1 LESAG
6 RTLVCSVLF
15 LDIADYS
22 QRPVAEQLQL
32 KQAFNQALAAALE
45 QVAPR
50 DRIILDTGD
59 GAAVTFMGDPEDA
72 LFAAMAMRDLAA
84 SVPVRLG
91 VNLGPVRLVK
101 DLNGQMN
108 IIGDGINVAQRVMS
122 FSRPG
127 QLLVSRSFYEVV
139 SCLSRDYATLF
150 RHEGSRTDKHVRAHE
165 VYAVVGATPAPKRL
179 DQVEA
184 IAQSTPP
191 GAAGWLTGSGPL
203 GLRRS
208 ALLAAPLAF
217 LLIVAGGVAARAM
230 MPDEPSTKGAPA
242 LGAVAAQSEP
252 AAWVMRAA
260 PTQSGARAPTV
271 PVATPAAGHSPP
283 PSSGTG
289 PKDRLPCRDRPSAR
303 RTAPRGA
310 RAACNPAPRLDTR
323 GPCRAPRFERLLRDR
338 QSPVPRDRAVD
349 VAPRALAWSRA
360 WTARPRPPPASGN
373 CWEPRPAGPAVTPR
387 PRGHQLARAK
397 RHRMGLP
404 WPSFNRGREGYGL
417 RYFP

>member
-1 LESAG
+1 MESAG

-59 GAAVTFMGDPEDA
+59 GAAITFMGDPEDA
-72 LFAAMAMRDLAA
+72 LFAAMAMRDLSTA
-84 SVPVRLG
+84 VPVRLG

-179 DQVEA
+179 DEVEA
-184 IAQSTPP
+184 SAETTPP
-191 GAAGWLTGSGPL
+191 GAAGWLRGSGPF

-217 LLIVAGGVAARAM
+217 LLIVAGGVAARSV
-230 MPDEPSTKGAPA
+230 MPPDAPKPAPVAAKPVAAAPVVAATAPPIAAPAGGGAAAPEAPPRKLVARTDKTPEGAKPEKSAAPKGA
-242 LGAVAAQSEP
+242 GRIEVAVAP
-252 AAWVMRAA
+252 WGDV
-260 PTQSGARAPTV
+260 
-271 PVATPAAGHSPP
+271 
-283 PSSGTG
+283 
-289 PKDRLPCRDRPSAR
+289 L
-303 RTAPRGA
+303 
-310 RAACNPAPRLDTR
+310 LDGR
-323 GPCRAPRFERLLRDR
+323 
-338 QSPVPRDRAVD
+338 
-349 VAPRALAWSRA
+349 
-360 WTARPRPPPASGN
+360 
-373 CWEPRPAGPAVTPR
+373 
-387 PRGHQLARAK
+387 
-397 RHRMGLP
+397 
-404 WPSFNRGREGYGL
+404 NRGRAPPLLVLEVPAGAHKIEIRNATSPVHTAQVEVKPGETV
-417 RYFP
+417 RIQHRFR

>member
-1 LESAG
+1 MESSG

-15 LDIADYS
+15 LDIVEYS
-22 QRPVAEQLQL
+22 KKPVSDQLQL
-32 KQAFNQALAAALE
+32 KQDFNRILTRALDH
-45 QVAPR
+45 VPPR

-72 LFAAMAMRDLAA
+72 LFGAMAMRDGVGALA
-84 SVPVRLG
+84 VRCG

-217 LLIVAGGVAARAM
+217 LLIIAGGVTARAM
-230 MPDEPSTKGAPA
+230 MPDEPAPKAVPGKQAVKPAGGGAAPPAGGGAAAPVEDARPPKKFVARVEKNAEKPRVEKPAAAPKGPGR
-242 LGAVAAQSEP
+242 LEVAVAP
-252 AAWVMRAA
+252 WGDV
-260 PTQSGARAPTV
+260 V
-271 PVATPAAGHSPP
+271 
-283 PSSGTG
+283 
-289 PKDRLPCRDRPSAR
+289 
-303 RTAPRGA
+303 
-310 RAACNPAPRLDTR
+310 
-323 GPCRAPRFERLLRDR
+323 
-338 QSPVPRDRAVD
+338 VD
-349 VAPRALAWSRA
+349 GR
-360 WTARPRPPPASGN
+360 
-373 CWEPRPAGPAVTPR
+373 
-387 PRGHQLARAK
+387 
-397 RHRMGLP
+397 
-404 WPSFNRGREGYGL
+404 NRGRAPPLLVLEVPAGSHKIEIRNATSPAHVAQVEVKPGETV
-417 RYFP
+417 RIQHRFR

>member
-1 LESAG
+1 MESAG

-59 GAAVTFMGDPEDA
+59 GAAITFMGDPEDA

-101 DLNGQMN
+101 DLNSQMN

-139 SCLSRDYATLF
+139 SCLSRDYASLF

-184 IAQSTPP
+184 SAETNAP
-191 GAAGWLTGSGPL
+191 GAVGWLKGTGPL
-203 GLRRS
+203 GLRHS
-208 ALLAAPLAF
+208 ALLAAPLLF
-217 LLIVAGGVAARAM
+217 LLIIAGGV
-230 MPDEPSTKGAPA
+230 
-242 LGAVAAQSEP
+242 
-252 AAWVMRAA
+252 
-260 PTQSGARAPTV
+260 GARAVMPPE
-271 PVATPAAGHSPP
+271 PVSREAR
-283 PSSGTG
+283 TG
-289 PKDRLPCRDRPSAR
+289 
-303 RTAPRGA
+303 
-310 RAACNPAPRLDTR
+310 
-323 GPCRAPRFERLLRDR
+323 
-338 QSPVPRDRAVD
+338 QSR
-349 VAPRALAWSRA
+349 
-360 WTARPRPPPASGN
+360 
-373 CWEPRPAGPAVTPR
+373 
-387 PRGHQLARAK
+387 
-397 RHRMGLP
+397 
-404 WPSFNRGREGYGL
+404 
-417 RYFP
+417 

>member
-1 LESAG
+1 MESAG

-59 GAAVTFMGDPEDA
+59 GAAITFMGDPEDA
-72 LFAAMAMRDLAA
+72 LFAAMAMRDLVA

-101 DLNGQMN
+101 DLNAQMN

-122 FSRPG
+122 FARPG

-184 IAQSTPP
+184 SAETNAP
-191 GAAGWLTGSGPL
+191 GAVGWLKGSGPL
-203 GLRRS
+203 GLRHS

-217 LLIVAGGVAARAM
+217 LLIIAGAVGARTM
-230 MPDEPSTKGAPA
+230 MPA
-242 LGAVAAQSEP
+242 EP
-252 AAWVMRAA
+252 AAKPQAPAKAAAEPVRSAA
-260 PTQSGARAPTV
+260 PLAAPAGGGAAAP
-271 PVATPAAGHSPP
+271 
-283 PSSGTG
+283 
-289 PKDRLPCRDRPSAR
+289 
-303 RTAPRGA
+303 
-310 RAACNPAPRLDTR
+310 
-323 GPCRAPRFERLLRDR
+323 EE
-338 QSPVPRDRAVD
+338 
-349 VAPRALAWSRA
+349 PRAKKFV
-360 WTARPRPPPASGN
+360 ARVEKNLEKPKAEKPAIA
-373 CWEPRPAGPAVTPR
+373 PKGPGRLEVA
-387 PRGHQLARAK
+387 AA
-397 RHRMGLP
+397 P
-404 WPSFNRGREGYGL
+404 WGDVLVDGKNRGRTPPLLVIEVPAGAHTIEIRNTTSPAHTARVEVKPGETV
-417 RYFP
+417 RIQHRFR

>member
-59 GAAVTFMGDPEDA
+59 GAAITFMGDPEDA

-101 DLNGQMN
+101 DLNSQMN

-139 SCLSRDYATLF
+139 SCLSRDYASLF

-184 IAQSTPP
+184 SAETNAP
-191 GAAGWLTGSGPL
+191 GAVGWLKGSGPL
-203 GLRRS
+203 GLRHS
-208 ALLAAPLAF
+208 ALLAAPLVFA
-217 LLIVAGGVAARAM
+217 LIVAGGVGARAM
-230 MPDEPSTKGAPA
+230 APA
-242 LGAVAAQSEP
+242 QPTKPEAVKPVVKPLPATVAPPVVAAPAGGGAAAPEEPRAKKLVARADKTPENPAAERPAAAPKGPGRLEIAVAPWGDVLVDGKKRGRTPPLLVIDVP
-252 AAWVMRAA
+252 A
-260 PTQSGARAPTV
+260 GAHTIEIRN
-271 PVATPAAGHSPP
+271 ATSPAH
-283 PSSGTG
+283 
-289 PKDRLPCRDRPSAR
+289 
-303 RTAPRGA
+303 
-310 RAACNPAPRLDTR
+310 
-323 GPCRAPRFERLLRDR
+323 
-338 QSPVPRDRAVD
+338 
-349 VAPRALAWSRA
+349 
-360 WTARPRPPPASGN
+360 TARVEVKPGETVRI
-373 CWEPRPAGPAVTPR
+373 
-387 PRGHQLARAK
+387 Q
-397 RHRMGLP
+397 HR
-404 WPSFNRGREGYGL
+404 FR
-417 RYFP
+417 